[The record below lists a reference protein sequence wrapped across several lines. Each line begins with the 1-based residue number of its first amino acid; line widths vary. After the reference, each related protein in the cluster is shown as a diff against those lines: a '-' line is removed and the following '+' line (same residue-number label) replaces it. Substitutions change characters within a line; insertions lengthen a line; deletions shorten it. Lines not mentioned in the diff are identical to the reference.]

1 MDFLRAP
8 IPKIG
13 GSPIQEYRQV
23 KKSVLY
29 IPKPITN
36 EFELLLVTQVRK
48 SEVPFWLGHDD
59 LIKME
64 SLCIAAAR
72 KSGKSN

>member
-36 EFELLLVTQVRK
+36 EFELVLVTQVRK
-48 SEVPFWLGHDD
+48 SEVPFW
-59 LIKME
+59 
-64 SLCIAAAR
+64 
-72 KSGKSN
+72 